1 MLGELGFIYLGY
13 PCNLSFNKLLVTHIP
28 SVFTH
33 IVLKDSVPI
42 WLMEKKGSRGSA
54 CPSKQKVKEDH
65 RKSSAVS
72 YITAQERLFLL
83 IFISHFSSSL

>member
-1 MLGELGFIYLGY
+1 MLGELGFIYWVILAI
-13 PCNLSFNKLLVTHIP
+13 CLLMLLVTHIP